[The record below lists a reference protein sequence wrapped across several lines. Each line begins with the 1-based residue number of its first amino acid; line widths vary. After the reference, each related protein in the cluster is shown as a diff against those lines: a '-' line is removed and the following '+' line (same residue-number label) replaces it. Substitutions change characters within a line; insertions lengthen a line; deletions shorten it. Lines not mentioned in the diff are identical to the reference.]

1 MDVKQ
6 IINESIIYIEKNLK
20 RKITIEEI
28 ADSVGYSKFYF
39 SRIFK
44 TEMNISVMEYVKK
57 RKIVCAAQL
66 ILEGKKILDVAIE
79 YGWETHGGFI
89 KAFKSYYGFSPSL
102 LYVMNLELNHLGG
115 RNMGGY
121 NFYEK
126 TDEHMSKERLYELF
140 VGEMKKNQYQFDL
153 NEVEKIYKFAEKLY
167 EYQTRYSGNE
177 YITHLINV
185 SLLLVQMGAEK
196 KIVYA
201 GMFCDV
207 FRKTDV
213 EVDELKENLP
223 EEVFQIVI
231 RLKDYKIENILSD
244 EECAIIKMAERLH
257 NMRTIEYM
265 EDDEKKRRAIE
276 TISLYM
282 PVARE
287 LKNEKLVKELNE
299 LSMKYV
305 M

>member
-1 MDVKQ
+1 MDKKQ
-6 IINESIIYIEKNLK
+6 IINECLVYIENNLK
-20 RKITIEEI
+20 QKITIEEI
-28 ADSVGYSKFYF
+28 ASHVGYSKFYF
-39 SRIFK
+39 SRTFK
-44 TEMNISVMEYVKK
+44 TEMNISVMEYVKE
-57 RKIVCAAQL
+57 RKLVCASEE
-66 ILEGKKILDVAIE
+66 ILKGEKILDVAIE
-79 YGWETHGGFI
+79 YGWESHGGFI

-126 TDEHMSKERLYELF
+126 TDEHMSKEQLYELL
-140 VGEMKKNQYQFDL
+140 VEEMKRNQYQFDL
-153 NEVEKIYKFAEKLY
+153 YEVEKIYSFAKRLY
-167 EYQTRYSGNE
+167 ANQTRYSGDE

-201 GMFCDV
+201 GMFCDA
-207 FRKTDV
+207 FRKTHV
-213 EVDELKENLP
+213 VVDELKENLP
-223 EEVFQIVI
+223 EEVFQIVA
-231 RLKDYKIENILSD
+231 RLKDYRIENILSD

-265 EDDEKKRRAIE
+265 EEKEKKRRAGE

-282 PVARE
+282 PVAKQ
-287 LKNEKLVKELNE
+287 LKNEKLVEELNK

-305 M
+305 I

>member
-1 MDVKQ
+1 MDAKQ
-6 IINESIIYIEKNLK
+6 IVNESLVYIENNLI
-20 RKITIEEI
+20 RKITIEDI
-28 ADSVGYSKFYF
+28 ANSVGYSKFYF

-44 TEMNISVMEYVKK
+44 AEMNISVMEYVKE
-57 RKIVCAAQL
+57 RKIVCASQE
-66 ILEGKKILDVAIE
+66 ILKGKKILDVAIE
-79 YGWETHGGFI
+79 YGWESHGGFI

-115 RNMGGY
+115 SNMGGY

-126 TDEHMSKERLYELF
+126 TDEHMSKEQLYELLIQ
-140 VGEMKKNQYQFDL
+140 EMKKNQYEFDL
-153 NEVEKIYKFAEKLY
+153 NELEEIYNLAKRLY
-167 EYQTRYSGNE
+167 ADQTRHSGDE

-196 KIVYA
+196 KIIYA

-213 EVDELKENLP
+213 TVDELKENLP
-223 EEVFQIVI
+223 EEVFSIVI
-231 RLKDYKIENILSD
+231 RLKDYRMEDILSD

-265 EDDEKKRRAIE
+265 EESEKKRRARE

-282 PVARE
+282 PVARQ
-287 LKNEKLVKELNE
+287 LKNEKLIKELND
-299 LSMKYV
+299 LSIRYV

>member
-1 MDVKQ
+1 MDAKQ
-6 IINESIIYIEKNLK
+6 IINESLVYIENNLT

-28 ADSVGYSKFYF
+28 ANYVGYSKFYF

-44 TEMNISVMEYVKK
+44 AEMSISVMEYVKE
-57 RKIVCAAQL
+57 RKIICASQA
-66 ILEGKKILDVAIE
+66 ILRGKKILDVAIK
-79 YGWETHGGFI
+79 YGWESHGGFI

-115 RNMGGY
+115 SNMGSY

-126 TDEHMSKERLYELF
+126 TDEHMSKEQLYELL
-140 VGEMKKNQYQFDL
+140 VEEMKRNQYEFDL
-153 NEVEKIYKFAEKLY
+153 DELEEIYNLAKRLY
-167 EYQTRYSGNE
+167 ANQTRYSGDE

-196 KIVYA
+196 KIVCA

-213 EVDELKENLP
+213 VVDELKENLP
-223 EEVFQIVI
+223 EEVFSIVI
-231 RLKDYKIENILSD
+231 RLKDYRMEDILSD

-265 EDDEKKRRAIE
+265 KDSERKRRARE

-282 PVARE
+282 PVARQ
-287 LKNEKLVKELNE
+287 LKNEKLIKELKD
-299 LSMKYV
+299 LSIRYV

>member
-1 MDVKQ
+1 MDAKQ

-44 TEMNISVMEYVKK
+44 TEMNISVMEYVKE
-57 RKIVCAAQL
+57 RKLVCASEA
-66 ILEGKKILDVAIE
+66 ILKGEKILDVAIE
-79 YGWETHGGFI
+79 YGWESHGGFI

-115 RNMGGY
+115 SNMGGY

-126 TDEHMSKERLYELF
+126 TDEHMSKEQLYELL
-140 VGEMKKNQYQFDL
+140 VEEMKRNQYQFDL
-153 NEVEKIYKFAEKLY
+153 DEVEKIYRFAKRLY
-167 EYQTRYSGNE
+167 ANQTRYSGDE

-196 KIVYA
+196 NIVYA

-207 FRKTDV
+207 FRKTHV
-213 EVDELKENLP
+213 VVDELKENLP
-223 EEVFQIVI
+223 EEVFQIVA
-231 RLKDYKIENILSD
+231 RLKDYRIENILSD
-244 EECAIIKMAERLH
+244 EECAMIKMAERLH

-265 EDDEKKRRAIE
+265 EEKEKKRRARE

-282 PVARE
+282 PVARQ

>member
-1 MDVKQ
+1 MDKKH
-6 IINESIIYIEKNLK
+6 IINESLVYIENNLT
-20 RKITIEEI
+20 RKITMEEI
-28 ADSVGYSKFYF
+28 ADYVGYSKFYF
-39 SRIFK
+39 SRLFK
-44 TEMNISVMEYVKK
+44 SEMNISVMEYVKEQK
-57 RKIVCAAQL
+57 LVCAL
-66 ILEGKKILDVAIE
+66 ESILKGEKILDVAIE

-102 LYVMNLELNHLGG
+102 LYMMNLELNHLGG

-126 TDEHMSKERLYELF
+126 TDEHMSKEQLYELL
-140 VGEMKKNQYQFDL
+140 VEEMKRNQYQFDL
-153 NEVEKIYKFAEKLY
+153 DELEKIYNFAKRLY
-167 EYQTRYSGNE
+167 ANQTRYSGDE

-223 EEVFQIVI
+223 EEVFQIVA
-231 RLKDYKIENILSD
+231 RLKDYRIENVLSD
-244 EECAIIKMAERLH
+244 EECVVIKLAERLH

-265 EDDEKKRRAIE
+265 EENEKKRRARE

-282 PVARE
+282 PVARK
-287 LKNEKLVKELNE
+287 LKNEKLIKELND
-299 LSMKYV
+299 LSIRYV

>member
-1 MDVKQ
+1 MDAKQ
-6 IINESIIYIEKNLK
+6 IINESLVYIENNLT

-28 ADSVGYSKFYF
+28 ANYVGYSKFYF

-44 TEMNISVMEYVKK
+44 AEMSISVMEYVKE
-57 RKIVCAAQL
+57 RKIICASQA
-66 ILEGKKILDVAIE
+66 ILRGKKILDVAIE
-79 YGWETHGGFI
+79 YGWESHGGFI

-115 RNMGGY
+115 SNMGSY

-126 TDEHMSKERLYELF
+126 TDEHMSKEQLYELL
-140 VGEMKKNQYQFDL
+140 VEEMKRNQYEFDL
-153 NEVEKIYKFAEKLY
+153 DELEEIYNLAKRLY
-167 EYQTRYSGNE
+167 ANQTRYSGDE

-196 KIVYA
+196 KIIYA

-213 EVDELKENLP
+213 TVDELKENLP
-223 EEVFQIVI
+223 EEVFSIVI
-231 RLKDYKIENILSD
+231 RLKDYRMEDILSD
-244 EECAIIKMAERLH
+244 EKCAIIKMAERLH

-265 EDDEKKRRAIE
+265 EESEKKRRARE

-282 PVARE
+282 PVARQ
-287 LKNEKLVKELNE
+287 LKNEKLIKELND
-299 LSMKYV
+299 LSIRYV